1 MITYHWEMIGY
12 VQERHFRPED
22 ISKMKENRLKNYF
35 MQTETKR
42 WQR

>member
-1 MITYHWEMIGY
+1 MITYHWEIIGY
-12 VQERHFRPED
+12 VKESHFRLED

-42 WQR
+42 